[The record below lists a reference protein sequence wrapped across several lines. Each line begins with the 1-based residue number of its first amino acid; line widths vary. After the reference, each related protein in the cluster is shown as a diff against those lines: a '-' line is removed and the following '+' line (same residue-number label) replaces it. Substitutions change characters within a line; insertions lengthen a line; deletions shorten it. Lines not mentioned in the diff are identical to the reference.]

1 MIHPIS
7 FIGRKLRRK
16 KKYNILC
23 FPTHEGY
30 QSNLDKT
37 GHNFLMVNAPN
48 MKQWDYHTR
57 PLPKNHYIIN
67 LIDQSPIFNFEVD
80 LILSQERTT
89 QLPMA
94 LDMQRLSG
102 APVIHLEHTEPL
114 PQWSSKRLD
123 SIISTRANKHVYITE
138 HNKKSWK
145 DNDAVVIPHGIDDNI
160 FKNYEPT
167 KNSGVSV
174 VNLFPHRDIF
184 CGWQLWNRIKQEI
197 PLELYGYN
205 PGLSESIN
213 DPQRLNEVLRHNRF
227 FLNTSQLSPIPLSLL
242 EAACIGMPIVSTAN
256 QEVPKIFTNG
266 VNAILSN
273 DPKEL
278 IEACKYFINPAN
290 ASVTKQYG
298 DNARKLILEK
308 FSMQAFVDAWN
319 NVFNEVV
326 S

>member
-102 APVIHLEHTEPL
+102 APVIHLEHTEPEL
-114 PQWSSKRLD
+114 SFQTSREVTLEFFGWRESYQ
-123 SIISTRANKHVYITE
+123 AYIGE
-138 HNKKSWK
+138 M
-145 DNDAVVIPHGIDDNI
+145 
-160 FKNYEPT
+160 
-167 KNSGVSV
+167 
-174 VNLFPHRDIF
+174 FPVP
-184 CGWQLWNRIKQEI
+184 GY
-197 PLELYGYN
+197 PLL
-205 PGLSESIN
+205 
-213 DPQRLNEVLRHNRF
+213 REVGKTNAF
-227 FLNTSQLSPIPLSLL
+227 T
-242 EAACIGMPIVSTAN
+242 IVP
-256 QEVPKIFTNG
+256 VGFG
-266 VNAILSN
+266 RV
-273 DPKEL
+273 
-278 IEACKYFINPAN
+278 
-290 ASVTKQYG
+290 
-298 DNARKLILEK
+298 
-308 FSMQAFVDAWN
+308 
-319 NVFNEVV
+319 VV
-326 S
+326 SIKDAPKR